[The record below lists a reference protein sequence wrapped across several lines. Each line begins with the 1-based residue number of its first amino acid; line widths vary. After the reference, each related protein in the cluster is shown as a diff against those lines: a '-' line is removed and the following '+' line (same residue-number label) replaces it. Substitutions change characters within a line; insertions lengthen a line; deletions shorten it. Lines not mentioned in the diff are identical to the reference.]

1 MIKKTVMEL
10 GGSDAFIVLEDADI
24 PKAVAAGITGRFK
37 NAGQICLAAKRF
49 ILVGSIADEFEGQFV
64 KAAQAIKVGNP
75 MDPAT
80 QMRPMACADLRDS
93 LQKQVQGKRR
103 TNHILGGAQVLC

>member
-24 PKAVAAGITGRFK
+24 PKAVTAGIKGRFS

-49 ILVGSIADEFEGQFV
+49 ILVGKIADKFEELFV
-64 KAAQAIKVGNP
+64 KAAQAIRVGDP
-75 MDPAT
+75 MDPAN
-80 QMRPMACADLRDS
+80 QMGPMARADLRDS
-93 LQKQVQGKRR
+93 LTSK
-103 TNHILGGAQVLC
+103 